1 MPYKIIIYEVV
12 IFNVKQSNRTIKKK
26 YFKKLYTEH
35 NINIQDLSKANIE
48 IGKKYNDFKYIQ
60 SILKENEED
69 NFINKQNEKSER
81 DYKNYIMNKGVN

>member
-26 YFKKLYTEH
+26 YFKKLCTEH
-35 NINIQDLSKANIE
+35 NIDIKDLSKANIE
-48 IGKKYNDFKYIQ
+48 ISKKYNDFKYIQ

-81 DYKNYIMNKGVN
+81 DYKNYIMSKGVN

>member
-12 IFNVKQSNRTIKKK
+12 IFKVKQSNRTIKKK

-35 NINIQDLSKANIE
+35 NIDIKELSKVNIE

-60 SILKENEED
+60 SILKENEND
-69 NFINKQNEKSER
+69 DFINKQNEKSER

>member
-1 MPYKIIIYEVV
+1 MIYKIIIYEVV
-12 IFNVKQSNRTIKKK
+12 LFKVKQKNRTIKKK

-35 NINIQDLSKANIE
+35 NIDIKELSKVNIE

-60 SILKENEED
+60 SILKENEND
-69 NFINKQNEKSER
+69 DFINKQNEKSER

>member
-12 IFNVKQSNRTIKKK
+12 IFKVKQKDRTIKKK

-35 NINIQDLSKANIE
+35 NIDIKELSKANIE

-60 SILKENEED
+60 SILKENEND
-69 NFINKQNEKSER
+69 DFINKQNEKSER
-81 DYKNYIMNKGVN
+81 DYKNYVMNKGVN

>member
-1 MPYKIIIYEVV
+1 MIYKIIIYEVV
-12 IFNVKQSNRTIKKK
+12 IFKVKQKDRTIKKK

-35 NINIQDLSKANIE
+35 NIDIKELSKANIE

-60 SILKENEED
+60 SILKENEND
-69 NFINKQNEKSER
+69 DFINKQNEKSER